1 MHKKVFVDLKTP
13 IVYGGGSE
21 LKQLRIMVD
30 YEKGGMNYFSGNV
43 YESGVKVYLTPCT
56 VTNGIVTQTIMGE
69 QHVCGYKIMLK
80 QINRKS
86 QKQIDIAAERIMP
99 FAQEIADNYSEGNH
113 KQVYSLI
120 KAAYNS
126 EY

>member
-30 YEKGGMNYFSGNV
+30 YEKGGMNYFSGKV

-56 VTNGIVTQTIMGE
+56 VTNGIITQTIMGE
-69 QHVCGYKIMLK
+69 QHVCGYKVMLK

-86 QKQIDIAAERIMP
+86 QKQIDIMAEKILP
-99 FAQEIADNYSEGNH
+99 YAQQIADLYSDAKHQEIV
-113 KQVYSLI
+113 KLI
-120 KAAYNS
+120 CDIAAK
-126 EY
+126 

>member
-1 MHKKVFVDLKTP
+1 MSMHKKVFVDLKTP
-13 IVYGGGSE
+13 VKSASTE

-56 VTNGIVTQTIMGE
+56 VTNGIVTQTILGE
-69 QHVCGYKIMLK
+69 QHVCGYKVMLK

-86 QKQIDIAAERIMP
+86 QKQIDVMAEKILPYAQQIADLYSDAKH
-99 FAQEIADNYSEGNH
+99 QEIVKLIADIAS
-113 KQVYSLI
+113 K
-120 KAAYNS
+120 
-126 EY
+126 

>member
-13 IVYGGGSE
+13 VKSASTE

-43 YESGVKVYLTPCT
+43 YESGVKVYITPCT
-56 VTNGIVTQTIMGE
+56 VTNGIVTCTILGE
-69 QHVCGYKIMLK
+69 QHVCGYKVMLK

-86 QKQIDIAAERIMP
+86 QKQIDIMAEKILP
-99 FAQEIADNYSEGNH
+99 YAQQIADLYSDAKHQEIVKLVTDIAT
-113 KQVYSLI
+113 K
-120 KAAYNS
+120 
-126 EY
+126 

>member
-13 IVYGGGSE
+13 IVSGGGSE

-69 QHVCGYKIMLK
+69 QHVCGYKVMVK

-86 QKQIDIAAERIMP
+86 QKQIDVMAEKILPYAQQIADLYSDAKHQEIVKLICDIAA
-99 FAQEIADNYSEGNH
+99 
-113 KQVYSLI
+113 K
-120 KAAYNS
+120 
-126 EY
+126 

>member
-1 MHKKVFVDLKTP
+1 
-13 IVYGGGSE
+13 
-21 LKQLRIMVD
+21 MVD

-56 VTNGIVTQTIMGE
+56 VTNGVVTCTILGA

-86 QKQIDIAAERIMP
+86 QKQIDIMADKILPYAQQI
-99 FAQEIADNYSEGNH
+99 ADLYSDAKHQEIV
-113 KQVYSLI
+113 KLI
-120 KAAYNS
+120 TDIATK
-126 EY
+126 

>member
-13 IVYGGGSE
+13 VKSASTE

-56 VTNGIVTQTIMGE
+56 VTNGIVTQTILGE
-69 QHVCGYKIMLK
+69 QHACGYKVMLK

-86 QKQIDIAAERIMP
+86 QKQIDVMAEKILPYAQQIADLYSDAKH
-99 FAQEIADNYSEGNH
+99 QEIVKLIADIAS
-113 KQVYSLI
+113 K
-120 KAAYNS
+120 
-126 EY
+126 

>member
-13 IVYGGGSE
+13 IVSGGGSE

-56 VTNGIVTQTIMGE
+56 LTNGVVTCTILGE

-86 QKQIDIAAERIMP
+86 QKQIDVMAEKIFP
-99 FAQEIADNYSEGNH
+99 YAQQIADLYSDARHHEVV
-113 KQVYSLI
+113 KLI
-120 KAAYNS
+120 NDIITK
-126 EY
+126 

>member
-13 IVYGGGSE
+13 IAQAGGGE

-56 VTNGIVTQTIMGE
+56 VTNGIITQTIMGE

-86 QKQIDIAAERIMP
+86 QKQIDIMAEKILP
-99 FAQEIADNYSEGNH
+99 YAQQIADLYSDAKHQEIV
-113 KQVYSLI
+113 KLI
-120 KAAYNS
+120 TDIASK
-126 EY
+126 

>member
-1 MHKKVFVDLKTP
+1 MSMHKKVFVDLKTP
-13 IVYGGGSE
+13 VKSASTE

-56 VTNGIVTQTIMGE
+56 VTNGIVNQTILGE
-69 QHVCGYKIMLK
+69 QHVCGYKVMLK

-86 QKQIDIAAERIMP
+86 QKQIDVMAEKILPYAQQIADLYSDAKH
-99 FAQEIADNYSEGNH
+99 QEIVKLIADIAS
-113 KQVYSLI
+113 K
-120 KAAYNS
+120 
-126 EY
+126 